1 MLDTLRACASGG
13 FPADQVE
20 ASMNT
25 VEFRLREFNTGGFPR
40 GLSFMLGAM
49 SEWLFDRDAIDALL
63 KRQSTPLKRTA
74 KLDTQGSVTFSLHF
88 VEAVAGDLNA

>member
-1 MLDTLRACASGG
+1 MGSCHPKIIRRS
-13 FPADQVE
+13 
-20 ASMNT
+20 
-25 VEFRLREFNTGGFPR
+25 
-40 GLSFMLGAM
+40 
-49 SEWLFDRDAIDALL
+49 